1 MKPREAARYAALT
14 LLVTVGAT
22 GFLAWIIL
30 CGWLLYHLIK
40 WLPA

>member
-14 LLVTVGAT
+14 LLVTAGGT
-22 GFLAWIIL
+22 LFTAWLYL
-30 CGWLLYHLIK
+30 CGWLVYKLIK